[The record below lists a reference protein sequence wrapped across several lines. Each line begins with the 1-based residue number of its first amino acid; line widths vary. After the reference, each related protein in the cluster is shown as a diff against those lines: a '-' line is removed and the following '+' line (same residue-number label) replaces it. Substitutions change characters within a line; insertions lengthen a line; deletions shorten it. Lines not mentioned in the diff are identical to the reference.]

1 MKAGEMQLN
10 ILNQVISY
18 LTILAGLCTVCIILV
33 ATFQIMVGDEGDS
46 KRYLVRIKHSI
57 IAFILI
63 ITIGTIQGLVQNYFP
78 YQQSATSIGDFSTI
92 QTSITDGTLEYS
104 HKDKDGRSVIKV
116 DYQYYVNCG
125 EKLINLGTWTNS
137 FKVWCSVYKLFDDC
151 QGVTRGSVAK
161 DQYYICWEKDKVESE
176 YQGFLIS
183 ADVKGNIKSKDDYYD
198 LMGDWKEKKYQQYT
212 WVNE

>member
-1 MKAGEMQLN
+1 MN

-18 LTILAGLCTVCIILV
+18 LTILASVATVCIILV
-33 ATFQIMVGDEGDS
+33 AVFQIMVGDEGDS

-63 ITIGTIQGLVQNYFP
+63 LTISNIKTLILGYFP
-78 YQQSATSIGDFSTI
+78 YQESSTSIGDFSSI

-104 HKDKDGRSVIKV
+104 HKDVQGRSVIKV
-116 DYQYYVNCG
+116 EHQYYVNTG
-125 EKLINLGTWTNS
+125 EKLINLGSWTNS
-137 FKVWCSVYKLFDDC
+137 FKIWCSVYKLFDDC
-151 QGVTRGSVAK
+151 QGITRGSIASDK
-161 DQYYICWEKDKVESE
+161 YYISWEKDKVDAE

-183 ADVKGNIKSKDDYYD
+183 ADVKGEIKSKDDYYA

-212 WVNE
+212 WVNDD